1 MFLFLIY
8 FVLINNTNGF
18 HRKILFFNERTAS
31 TSNKCSTAI
40 GNYILRTFY
49 LSTYLHIMSC
59 IQIAIYMFRLILCIF
74 TAAVAP
80 VQSNKAFA
88 RQTDGRLFESQPQQ
102 TSNVDKTRNSA
113 LMYKQF
119 LYVFLLQTKLWIKK
133 FIFISMMQ
141 NTKQV
146 CEGNLETGK

>member
-1 MFLFLIY
+1 MVSIAKSSFLMKGQRRRQISVQQQLEIIY
-8 FVLINNTNGF
+8 YVHSI
-18 HRKILFFNERTAS
+18 
-31 TSNKCSTAI
+31 
-40 GNYILRTFY
+40 
-49 LSTYLHIMSC
+49 YLHIYISW
-59 IQIAIYMFRLILCIF
+59 ALYRLLYMFRLILCIF

-102 TSNVDKTRNSA
+102 TSNVDKNRNSA